1 MTNCERTLNLQYSY
15 NDCFDAMLQAIRTL
29 KNFSIREH
37 SKAAGIIVAYYSGK
51 YFSKNDFI
59 DISVNQ
65 ESVTLTT
72 VTISNK
78 IGLPPYW
85 LPKRDCRKNVE
96 EIAGAFL
103 NYLQDNY
110 ATVQMQDSD
119 SSQPTIESRLL
130 KLKSLLDNRII
141 SQDEYEKQRAAIIA
155 DI

>member
-15 NDCFDAMLQAIRTL
+15 NDCFDAMLQTIKAL
-29 KNFSIREH
+29 GNFSIKEH

-51 YFSKNDFI
+51 FFSNNDFI

-65 ESVTLTT
+65 ESVTLTA

-96 EIAGAFL
+96 EITGAFL
-103 NYLQDNY
+103 NYLQNNY
-110 ATVQMQDSD
+110 VTAQLQDVD
-119 SSQPTIESRLL
+119 SSQSTIESRLL
-130 KLKSLLDNRII
+130 KLKSLLDNHII